1 MFALQS
7 VFSILMNLNIGIKGS
22 FGTPFISYGLSGML
36 INMVCIGVILAI
48 YRKKDILQVP
58 PTKNRMIEALT
69 NKMNKTA

>member
-22 FGTPFISYGLSGML
+22 FSTPFISYGLSGML

-48 YRKKDILQVP
+48 YRRKDILQVP